1 MVPPTTEVHA
11 AVAVGAAVGTGTVM
25 MFVGMG
31 MRVTSAG
38 AGAARLFFV
47 KRGLLVWDL
56 IILWLL
62 CLCFV
67 LFEVMRG

>member
-38 AGAARLFFV
+38 AGAARLFFCQEGV
-47 KRGLLVWDL
+47 VSLGSYV
-56 IILWLL
+56 L
-62 CLCFV
+62 CVFV
-67 LFEVMRG
+67 LFCLK